1 MVGDEF
7 YYLCRGSSKNALL
20 LEKIMNAFKN
30 NKCSLSSVMKDLSY
44 DTEISVDLSS
54 SSLGVVVSNYEE
66 SYLIYG
72 EEGAYYIVPK
82 MNEPIK
88 VVFDT
93 HEDGD
98 CVEYGRENIW
108 GVFEW
113 DIDVATD
120 EEIKDLL
127 EVK

>member
-1 MVGDEF
+1 M
-7 YYLCRGSSKNALL
+7 GS
-20 LEKIMNAFKN
+20 
-30 NKCSLSSVMKDLSY
+30 DLWCNFINIF
-44 DTEISVDLSS
+44 D
-54 SSLGVVVSNYEE
+54 
-66 SYLIYG
+66 
-72 EEGAYYIVPK
+72 IVK
-82 MNEPIK
+82 PIK